1 MASQG
6 TDAGK
11 RGGVA
16 GGVML
21 VGIGLR
27 ALTWWCRSCS

>member
-21 VGIGLR
+21 VGIGMR